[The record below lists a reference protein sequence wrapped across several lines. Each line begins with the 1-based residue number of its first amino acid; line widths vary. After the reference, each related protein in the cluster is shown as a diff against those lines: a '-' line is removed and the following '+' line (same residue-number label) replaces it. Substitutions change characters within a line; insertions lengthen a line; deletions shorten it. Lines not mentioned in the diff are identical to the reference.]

1 MNWIRKILG
10 FNHPERITMELIERL
25 PAHKFC
31 RKKIDRELDA
41 DIETVEFD
49 NIMCAVELDAE
60 VINGG
65 FNQYFYNSDGER
77 TERAKNTFVKLG
89 AMQVADVVGRAI
101 KQYVANRDKLHSIWN
116 ETMEGFSYGYKEKL
130 FDTLDEE
137 YYALMKNDKQLYTLI
152 GTDIKQYPQDFLTK

>member
-1 MNWIRKILG
+1 
-10 FNHPERITMELIERL
+10 MELIERL
-25 PAHKFC
+25 PAHKLC
-31 RKKIDRELDA
+31 RKYIDRELDT

-77 TERAKNTFVKLG
+77 AERAENTFVKLG

-116 ETMEGFSYGYKEKL
+116 GTMEGFSYGYKEKL

-137 YYALMKNDKQLYTLI
+137 YYAFMKNDKQLYTLI
-152 GTDIKQYPQDFLTK
+152 GTYIKQHPQDFLTK

>member
-1 MNWIRKILG
+1 
-10 FNHPERITMELIERL
+10 MELIERL
-25 PAHKFC
+25 PAHKLC
-31 RKKIDRELDA
+31 RKYIDRELDT

-77 TERAKNTFVKLG
+77 AERAENTFVKLG

-116 ETMEGFSYGYKEKL
+116 GTMEGFSYGYKEKL

-137 YYALMKNDKQLYTLI
+137 Y
-152 GTDIKQYPQDFLTK
+152 